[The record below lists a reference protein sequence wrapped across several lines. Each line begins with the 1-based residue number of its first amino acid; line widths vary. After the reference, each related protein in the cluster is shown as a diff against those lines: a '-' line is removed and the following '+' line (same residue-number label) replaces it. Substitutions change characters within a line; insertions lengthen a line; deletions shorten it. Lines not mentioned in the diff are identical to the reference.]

1 MKKLTNLFVFVALVA
16 TLNACKPSD
25 EKIGAAVNQAIAA
38 NSSLSPVTATVKEGV
53 VSLSGEVETD
63 ELKALA
69 ESTLKAVKGVKSIA
83 NNLTVKPKG
92 PTAEELAA
100 MADNALLA
108 KVNEAF
114 TTYKV
119 TGIVAAVK
127 DGIVTLTGDVK
138 RKELQNVMKAAMET
152 GAVKV
157 ENQMNILK

>member
-1 MKKLTNLFVFVALVA
+1 MKRITNLLLFVAFVA
-16 TLNACKPSD
+16 ALNACKPSD
-25 EKIGAAVNQAIAA
+25 EKIGTAVNEAIAA
-38 NSSLSPVTATVKEGV
+38 NASLSPVSATVKDGILT
-53 VSLSGEVETD
+53 LSGEVETD

-69 ESTLKAVKGVKSIA
+69 ENTLKAVKGVKSIV
-83 NNLTVKPKG
+83 NNVTVKPKG
-92 PTAEELAA
+92 PTAEELAQ
-100 MADNALLA
+100 MADNALLS

-114 TTYKV
+114 ATYKV
-119 TGIVAAVK
+119 TGIVAVVK